1 MDIVQLC
8 EIGMLVAF
16 GFSWPFNI
24 IKSWRSG
31 TAKGK
36 SVIFEFI
43 VVFGYLVGVLGKF
56 ITWRQTGVLAYS
68 VWFYFADIAM
78 VTIDIVLYFRNT
90 RLDRLARTEEPERP
104 SGKKPYA
111 GRTEKHHSLRKE
123 PTSCSANGSRT
134 SPRRQPMP

>member
-24 IKSWRSG
+24 IKSWRSR

-43 VVFGYLVGVLGKF
+43 VVFGYLVGVAGKF
-56 ITWRQTGVLAYS
+56 ITYSRTGVLPYS
-68 VWFYFADIAM
+68 TWFYLADILM
-78 VTIDIVLYFRNT
+78 VVIDIVLYFRNAA
-90 RLDRLARTEEPERP
+90 RDRREA
-104 SGKKPYA
+104 
-111 GRTEKHHSLRKE
+111 
-123 PTSCSANGSRT
+123 
-134 SPRRQPMP
+134 

>member
-24 IKSWRSG
+24 IKSWRSR

-36 SVIFEFI
+36 SVVFEFI

-56 ITWRQTGVLAYS
+56 ITWHNTGVLAYS
-68 VWFYFADIAM
+68 VGFYFADIAM
-78 VTIDIVLYFRNT
+78 VTVDIILYFRNT
-90 RLDRLARTEEPERP
+90 RLDRQA
-104 SGKKPYA
+104 
-111 GRTEKHHSLRKE
+111 EKNQ
-123 PTSCSANGSRT
+123 A
-134 SPRRQPMP
+134 